1 MESRNNHSEKQ
12 NHPASLFH
20 LPFTLTSVWW
30 TALTYYGQRMKIV
43 GKLSITVQSVIN
55 GAVSD
60 KVHVSVDVV
69 QDLPLL
75 YNLDV
80 DRIAGEKL
88 IANLQLPTALP
99 PP

>member
-1 MESRNNHSEKQ
+1 M
-12 NHPASLFH
+12 
-20 LPFTLTSVWW
+20 
-30 TALTYYGQRMKIV
+30 TYYGQRMKIV

-88 IANLQLPTALP
+88 FANLQLPTALP